1 MMRSIIKSNRAKKL
15 GAGLAV
21 ACFWLMVW
29 QLAYWHVG
37 KEILIVSPF
46 HAARRLTELALGL
59 PFWRSV
65 GATCLRVIIGF
76 LTALVAGGV
85 LAGLTARFLPLYILF
100 SPLLNVI
107 KSTPV
112 ASFIILALIWIKSG
126 GVPVFIAFLMVV
138 PMVWTNLYAGLEH
151 ADPELLE
158 MARVFQFSPWKKLRF
173 IYIPALMPYFTAAC
187 STGLGFAWKS
197 AVAAEVIAHP
207 ENSIGLRI
215 YNAKIYLETT
225 DLFAWTIGIVLISVM
240 LERIALLLL
249 ARLERRLL
257 GGIGGRD

>member
-1 MMRSIIKSNRAKKL
+1 
-15 GAGLAV
+15 
-21 ACFWLMVW
+21 
-29 QLAYWHVG
+29 
-37 KEILIVSPF
+37 
-46 HAARRLTELALGL
+46 
-59 PFWRSV
+59 
-65 GATCLRVIIGF
+65 
-76 LTALVAGGV
+76 
-85 LAGLTARFLPLYILF
+85 
-100 SPLLNVI
+100 
-107 KSTPV
+107 
-112 ASFIILALIWIKSG
+112 
-126 GVPVFIAFLMVV
+126 VPVFIAFLMVV

-158 MARVFQFSPWKKLRF
+158 MARVFQFSPWKKLRC